1 MAWRWAPDR
10 DPAEEVGLAKG
21 FPTQGE
27 AESWLGEFYPD
38 LLEAGVG
45 AVTLYEEDRRV
56 YGPMSLRPE
65 SP

>member
-1 MAWRWAPDR
+1 MAWRWVPDR
-10 DPAEEVGLAKG
+10 TPEDEVGLDRK

-45 AVTLYEEDRRV
+45 AVTLFEEDRSV
-56 YGPMSLRPE
+56 YGPMRRDRDGG
-65 SP
+65 